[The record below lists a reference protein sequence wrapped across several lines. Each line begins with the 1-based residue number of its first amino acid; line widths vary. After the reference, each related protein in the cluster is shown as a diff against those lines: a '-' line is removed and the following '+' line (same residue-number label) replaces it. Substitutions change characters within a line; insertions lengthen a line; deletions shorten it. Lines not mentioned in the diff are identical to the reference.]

1 MKFEAAYK
9 KGFDNFVRVF
19 NENTKK
25 SEELKI
31 SNNYE
36 YYEPSARG
44 NFSYILDNSIKLER
58 KLGYFKNAKGK
69 YGVRKPHEIFIRDNF
84 WGHSYNLNPRIFY
97 LDIET
102 RSVGEFP
109 APEKANQEITLIQ
122 IFDNYTK
129 TMYVFGLRDY
139 KPQEGYELEYPVKYI
154 KCNNEIELLEKYFK
168 FFKLLNPLIIFA
180 WNGDGFDFPY
190 IFNRLKNLGLD
201 KNLMSNFGE
210 ADLKEK
216 VTKNGTII
224 ILDAAGHYYID
235 MLRAYKKF
243 VTTKKSSFTLDFI
256 ANEELKEGKVDH
268 SEFKTFDSFYTGKDY
283 QIASEPYDDKVREE
297 IRQLKIKE
305 FNSEPFDKERLQDLL
320 QFRFVYYGIRDV
332 YLLKRLD
339 DKINLS
345 KIMLSISQKT
355 GCVIEDTLGTIAAWN
370 SYIANVCYQ
379 KKIALPIK
387 VEHEDPHIIGGYVKD
402 PEIGLHKWV
411 ISNDYN
417 SMYPMNMVG
426 FNMSAETY
434 KPLAKIPSDLRT
446 LIMENFYDQN
456 EDRVMDLPQDVWDKT
471 TKLLEKYNYSMGING
486 AIFDKTQQGI
496 IPELVWEI
504 YVNRKSDKKKMLAYA
519 KQKEIINEILLKR

>member
-44 NFSYILDNSIKLER
+44 N
-58 KLGYFKNAKGK
+58 
-69 YGVRKPHEIFIRDNF
+69 EIFIRDNF

-210 ADLKEK
+210 AELKEK

-243 VTTKKSSFTLDFI
+243 VTLIKSL
-256 ANEELKEGKVDH
+256 
-268 SEFKTFDSFYTGKDY
+268 
-283 QIASEPYDDKVREE
+283 
-297 IRQLKIKE
+297 
-305 FNSEPFDKERLQDLL
+305 
-320 QFRFVYYGIRDV
+320 
-332 YLLKRLD
+332 
-339 DKINLS
+339 
-345 KIMLSISQKT
+345 
-355 GCVIEDTLGTIAAWN
+355 
-370 SYIANVCYQ
+370 
-379 KKIALPIK
+379 
-387 VEHEDPHIIGGYVKD
+387 
-402 PEIGLHKWV
+402 
-411 ISNDYN
+411 
-417 SMYPMNMVG
+417 
-426 FNMSAETY
+426 
-434 KPLAKIPSDLRT
+434 
-446 LIMENFYDQN
+446 
-456 EDRVMDLPQDVWDKT
+456 
-471 TKLLEKYNYSMGING
+471 
-486 AIFDKTQQGI
+486 
-496 IPELVWEI
+496 
-504 YVNRKSDKKKMLAYA
+504 
-519 KQKEIINEILLKR
+519 